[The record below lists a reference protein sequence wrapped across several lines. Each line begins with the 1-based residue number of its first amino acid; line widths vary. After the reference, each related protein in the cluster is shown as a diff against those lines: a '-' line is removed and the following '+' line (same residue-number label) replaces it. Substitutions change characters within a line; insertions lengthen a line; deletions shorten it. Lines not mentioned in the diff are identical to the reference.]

1 MTSRVSRYLAIPI
14 LLSCISCNV
23 SKQEPFSFVQ
33 LCDPQ
38 LGMGGYQHD
47 TATFKQAVRQIN
59 ELDCD
64 FVVICGDL
72 VHHAGDSTYA
82 DFLRISEGFKMPCHV
97 APGNHDLGNT
107 PDDTTLRY
115 YRKTIG
121 EDYYSFR
128 NKGVTFIVTNTQLWK
143 ADIGGES
150 ENHDRWFKESILR
163 EGRNGTPVIVIGHYP
178 LYLEDPDEEEE
189 YFNFPVSKRHELL
202 KLFVQNNVRA
212 YLSGHT
218 HRRVI
223 NSYENILLVSGETT
237 SKNFDGRPM
246 GFRLW
251 EVSPDTLKQQFVP
264 LTQSKGSKDITEFGQ
279 AGASHLTE
287 PAEITG
293 GT

>member
-1 MTSRVSRYLAIPI
+1 LLLLA
-14 LLSCISCNV
+14 CISCNV
-23 SKQEPFSFVQ
+23 GKQKPFSFVQ

-38 LGMGGYQHD
+38 LGMGGYGHD

-72 VHHAGDSTYA
+72 VHHAGDSTYG
-82 DFLRISEGFKMPCHV
+82 DFLRIIEGFKMPCHV
-97 APGNHDLGNT
+97 APGNHDVGNT

-128 NKGVTFIVTNTQLWK
+128 NKGVTFMVTNTQLWK

-150 ENHDRWFKESILR
+150 ENHDLWFKESLVR
-163 EGRNGTPVIVIGHYP
+163 EGRKGTPVIVIGHYP
-178 LYLEDPDEEEE
+178 LFLEHPDEEEE
-189 YFNFPVSKRHELL
+189 YFNLPVGKRQELL
-202 KLFVQNNVRA
+202 QLFLQNNVKA

-218 HRRVI
+218 HRTVV
-223 NSYENILLVSGETT
+223 NNYENILLVSGETT
-237 SKNFDGRPM
+237 SKNFDGRPA

-251 EVSPDTLKQQFVP
+251 EVFPDSLVQHFVP
-264 LTQSKGSKDITEFGQ
+264 LLQSIEYQGKTEYGQ
-279 AGASHLTE
+279 ASASILAGSIKIIAADPDNME
-287 PAEITG
+287 SQ
-293 GT
+293 